1 MYCRIRTSYINMN
14 YTIYRNICIQVGLH
28 DIYIYINTQ
37 NAQSIYF
44 TVYIPTIIT
53 SSRSLCSLTCNHMY
67 VLYPSSMCAPVQ
79 RSINL
84 SRADANINDFSA
96 SAL

>member
-1 MYCRIRTSYINMN
+1 MYCRIRTSCINMN
-14 YTIYRNICIQVGLH
+14 YMIYRNICIQVGLH
-28 DIYIYINTQ
+28 VYIYILIRRTLRAYILQ
-37 NAQSIYF
+37 
-44 TVYIPTIIT
+44 YIPTIIT